1 MSPVVRTIQGI
12 RNQVHSIFSGEKP
25 GPSLVKQFL
34 VHPDRSGYGRSDS
47 GFATA
52 AIQILSSDL
61 YLLKLSG
68 FGIWITLLLIHFV
81 NGFPGNEILHGP
93 SSQLWLISW
102 LLFGGG
108 FWICTTEMEWLH
120 RLRMAMLS
128 LQILSALYMSWLD
141 PSDNYVGFLFVI
153 IAWQLVLFVKQK
165 LAFIW
170 ILAPTAL
177 LAVIRFPSRVTKYSW
192 MAMAICF
199 LFRCFTYLIVL
210 CIKKEADARA
220 EQAIVNAELRAA
232 QEIFAERIR
241 SFERLRI
248 SRELHDVL
256 GHRLV
261 ALSLHLEVAL
271 NKGQMEAAE
280 PHLRKAKL
288 IGSELMTDIRDIVG
302 TLRRSEG
309 IDLSRALQQLTE
321 NLPGLKV
328 NLSIPDKLQ
337 LQDPEQVNAL
347 LRCVQEVVTNT
358 LKHAQASTL
367 WIEIQISAGVVQVE
381 AWDNGCGSR
390 VDWTLG
396 LGLLG
401 MKDRFEKLGGDVR
414 IQPKSGAGFA
424 LSAWLPLLGASVH
437 S

>member
-1 MSPVVRTIQGI
+1 MSPVVRTIQEI
-12 RNQVHSIFSGEKP
+12 RNRVHAIFP
-25 GPSLVKQFL
+25 GGTKSVSPVKQFL
-34 VHPDRSGYGRSDS
+34 VRPYQGACAHPELGSGTPQ
-47 GFATA
+47 A
-52 AIQILSSDL
+52 LSSDV

-81 NGFPGNEILHGP
+81 NRLPGAAPPQGFI
-93 SSQLWLISW
+93 SQPWLLSW

-108 FWICTTEMEWLH
+108 FWICTTESEWSH
-120 RLRMAMLS
+120 RLRTAMLS
-128 LQILSALYMSWLD
+128 FQILSSLYMSWLD

-153 IAWQLVLFVKQK
+153 IAWQLVLFVRQK

-177 LAVIRFPSRVTKYSW
+177 LAMIRFPARVTKYSW

-210 CIKKEADARA
+210 CVKKEADARS

-232 QEIFAERIR
+232 QEIFAERTR

-248 SRELHDVL
+248 SQELHDVL

-309 IDLSRALQQLTE
+309 IDLSQALHQLTE

-328 NLSIPDKLQ
+328 NLSIPERLP
-337 LQDPEQVNAL
+337 LQDSEQAHAL

-367 WIEIQISAGVVQVE
+367 WIEIQISEGVVKVE

-390 VDWTLG
+390 IDRTLG

-414 IQPKSGAGFA
+414 IQAKSGAGFA
-424 LSAWLPLLGASVH
+424 LCAWLPLLGASVH